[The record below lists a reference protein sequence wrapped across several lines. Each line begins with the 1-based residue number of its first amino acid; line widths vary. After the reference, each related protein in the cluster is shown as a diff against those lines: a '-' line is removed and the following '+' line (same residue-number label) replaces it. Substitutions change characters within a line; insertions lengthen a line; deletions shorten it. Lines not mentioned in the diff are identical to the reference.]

1 MQVTNFLE
9 LQKALAS
16 DDDLIEISNS
26 FTIPNSIT
34 LKKGKKIVGKNENV
48 LISFMNGGGIG
59 LEGDNEIRNLAIQT
73 SHKERAIFID
83 SDLEDLKDIT
93 LKDLTVTGVVQI
105 LTRGN
110 NKFLNISIEN
120 LDIVAADAR
129 GFAERPM
136 KYGVIVYQGAFTI
149 YNFNPSKDS
158 KIQASIKGLKIGR
171 ELAPVLGSGVFISG
185 FADEGGTVIIDE
197 LETKD
202 VFSNGMIPTGQP
214 NLITGAIFIVYGA
227 YAKKIV
233 SNGLVKTYGNNDMV
247 LDVWGHV
254 DDWTTNEKVISYGSS
269 GIGFVNFGTVEK
281 FVANSPIETYGKGAR
296 GFNQYDGTIGDASFD
311 SIKTIGD
318 GSIGMQFSKPV
329 GKITIKKSVET
340 FGGEGET
347 LVKGVIKT
355 LKADGISVLEGAV
368 IEKLSVGNNIET
380 SGDGVVSYNING
392 GQVKD
397 LEINGEIIA
406 RGVGSKKTNI

>member
-1 MQVTNFLE
+1 
-9 LQKALAS
+9 
-16 DDDLIEISNS
+16 
-26 FTIPNSIT
+26 
-34 LKKGKKIVGKNENV
+34 
-48 LISFMNGGGIG
+48 MNGGGIG

-185 FADEGGTVIIDE
+185 FADEGGAVIINE

-202 VFSNGMIPTGQP
+202 VYSNGMIPTGQP
-214 NLITGAIFIVYGA
+214 NLITDAIFIVYGA

-269 GIGFVNFGTVEK
+269 GIGFVNFGTVDK
-281 FVANSPIETYGKGAR
+281 LLQIAQLKLMAR
-296 GFNQYDGTIGDASFD
+296 VLGD
-311 SIKTIGD
+311 SI
-318 GSIGMQFSKPV
+318 SMM
-329 GKITIKKSVET
+329 
-340 FGGEGET
+340 
-347 LVKGVIKT
+347 
-355 LKADGISVLEGAV
+355 VL
-368 IEKLSVGNNIET
+368 
-380 SGDGVVSYNING
+380 
-392 GQVKD
+392 
-397 LEINGEIIA
+397 
-406 RGVGSKKTNI
+406 

>member
-1 MQVTNFLE
+1 MKVKNYVE
-9 LQKALAS
+9 LQKALNS
-16 DDDLIEISNS
+16 NDDLIEIYNS

-34 LKKGKKIVGKNENV
+34 LKKGKKLIGKNKNV

-59 LEGDNEIRNLAIQT
+59 LEGDNEIKNLAIQT
-73 SHKERAIFID
+73 SYKERVIFIN
-83 SDLEDLKDIT
+83 SELEDLKDIY

-110 NKFLNISIEN
+110 NKFLNLDIEN
-120 LDIVAADAR
+120 LDIVSADAR
-129 GFAERPM
+129 GFTERPM
-136 KYGVIVYQGAFTI
+136 KYGVIVYQGAFTV

-158 KIQASIKGLKIGR
+158 EIIANIKGLKIGR
-171 ELAPVLGSGVFISG
+171 ELAPVFGSGVFISG
-185 FADEGGTVIIDE
+185 FNDEGGKVTVNE

-202 VFSNGMIPTGQP
+202 IYSNGMIPTGQP

-227 YAKKIV
+227 HAKKIV
-233 SNGLVKTYGNNDMV
+233 SNGVVKTYGNNDMV
-247 LDVWGHV
+247 LDVWGVV

-269 GIGFVNFGTVEK
+269 GIGFVNFGTVKK
-281 FVANSPIETYGKGAR
+281 FLANSPIETYGKGAR
-296 GFNQYDGTIGDASFD
+296 GFNQYDGTINDATFY
-311 SIKTIGD
+311 SIKTLGD

-329 GKITIKKSVET
+329 GKITITKSVET

-368 IEKLSVGNNIET
+368 IENLVVGENIET
-380 SGDGVVSYNING
+380 NGDGVISFNIDG
-392 GQVKD
+392 GEVKEF
-397 LEINGEIIA
+397 EIKGEIIA
-406 RGVGSKKTNI
+406 KGKGSKERNI